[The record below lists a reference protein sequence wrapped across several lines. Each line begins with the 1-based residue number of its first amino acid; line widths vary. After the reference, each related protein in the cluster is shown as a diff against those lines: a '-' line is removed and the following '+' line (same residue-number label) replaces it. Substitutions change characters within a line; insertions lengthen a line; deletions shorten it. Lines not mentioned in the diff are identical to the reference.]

1 MGSKYYIWMGNV
13 LKITSRQFWMK
24 KSRLKFDAGFII
36 KIYIVEMDVEH
47 PKKLQKKHNDL
58 PFLPE
63 RMKIKIFLKNL

>member
-1 MGSKYYIWMGNV
+1 
-13 LKITSRQFWMK
+13 MK